1 MRKASRHSYSV
12 RSLIAATGLLVSLFN
27 TTMSF
32 GQTCTIAGAAT
43 PPASTNINWNNAI
56 NTGAMCTDGTYANAA
71 SIIIIPDG
79 VTLIFGADGDFWQ
92 GTRIEVYGLLNVT
105 NGGASNGTVTI
116 NADIL
121 VKPAGEVR
129 IHSKLLL
136 GNDTPPPDCPYSLV
150 LEDNTAILNMVGTE
164 TNPDATPAEKLRIC
178 NKEIVRG
185 GDSGA
190 CNDLDEDPPYCEP
203 DIDGF
208 PGPIVFDYGGAGPLP
223 VDLLFFK
230 AFSSPNGVDLK
241 WATASEKGSHYFA
254 IEKSLNGKN
263 FTEIG
268 RVDASGNRI
277 ARMDYSFFD
286 DNALLGRNYYRLKA
300 VDFDGTYE
308 YFNITFADTDGT
320 RAVSLYP
327 NPVQHSRIQFKLNFS
342 SDEQSH
348 AKIYNSTGALV
359 NSFSFSGS
367 HYNEESN
374 LRPGAYIMKVSV
386 GKELFTQRFVIP

>member
-1 MRKASRHSYSV
+1 MRKESENCYSV
-12 RSLIAATGLLVSLFN
+12 SSLIAATVLLVSLF
-27 TTMSF
+27 TSTMSF
-32 GQTCTIAGAAT
+32 GQTCTIAGAAI
-43 PPASTNINWNNAI
+43 PPASNNINWVN
-56 NTGAMCTDGTYANAA
+56 GATCTAGSDVANANAA
-71 SIIIIPDG
+71 SIIIVPAG
-79 VTLIFGADGDFWQ
+79 VTLIFGLDGDTWT
-92 GTRIEVYGLLNVT
+92 GSRIEVYGILNIDE
-105 NGGASNGTVTI
+105 GGANGTVTI
-116 NADIL
+116 NSDIL
-121 VKPAGEVR
+121 VKPAGETR
-129 IHSKLLL
+129 INSKLLL
-136 GNDTPPPDCPYSLV
+136 GTNQSATPCPYELV
-150 LEDNTAILNMVGTE
+150 LEDVSSKLNIVGGAS
-164 TNPDATPAEKLRIC
+164 DRLRIC
-178 NKEIVRG
+178 GNDIAWG
-185 GDSGA
+185 GGGG
-190 CNDLDEDPPYCEP
+190 CHPYPGGPIPFCEP
-203 DIDGF
+203 ATGHF
-208 PGPIVFDYGGAGPLP
+208 PGPVSFNANGIGGPLP
-223 VDLLFFK
+223 VVLLFFK
-230 AFSSPNGVDLK
+230 AYSSNTGVDLK